1 MTGELCPPAALSRK
15 WFAQRTQVLFR
26 HHFHDA
32 LHAIKF
38 LGEKCG
44 LEMSSRNRL
53 APRFLI
59 FNSRFL
65 AWLLDGSSR
74 CQTSVH
80 GTPYLVDGT
89 FESL

>member
-15 WFAQRTQVLFR
+15 WFAQRTQVRFR

-44 LEMSSRNRL
+44 LVKQL
-53 APRFLI
+53 FLS
-59 FNSRFL
+59 FFYKT
-65 AWLLDGSSR
+65 D
-74 CQTSVH
+74 
-80 GTPYLVDGT
+80 
-89 FESL
+89 